1 MKTYISNRIS
11 GSKLGNIIQITRII
25 NFLCV
30 NEVQPKC
37 IVLNTIIVHSLSNN
51 SNKGLY
57 RKAWHIIYAKAAES
71 GGRMTRKGRI
81 TGKGCV
87 EGTLWERVAAYRTV
101 RPAVGAFPRGF
112 HGDDAGKLVDPR
124 CNNRDVESSC
134 LTVVRPGILFIRCQV
149 LQEGPS
155 FVRGIVKSR
164 RTYAKGLNYLSY
176 VNTLGY
182 VRF

>member
-1 MKTYISNRIS
+1 MKFSR
-11 GSKLGNIIQITRII
+11 
-25 NFLCV
+25 
-30 NEVQPKC
+30 KC

-51 SNKGLY
+51 SNKGLH
-57 RKAWHIIYAKAAES
+57 RKARHIIYAKAAES

-87 EGTLWERVAAYRTV
+87 EGTPWERVAAYRTV

-149 LQEGPS
+149 LQEGP
-155 FVRGIVKSR
+155 RNRTWNRKKRR

>member
-1 MKTYISNRIS
+1 MKFSR
-11 GSKLGNIIQITRII
+11 KR
-25 NFLCV
+25 
-30 NEVQPKC
+30 
-37 IVLNTIIVHSLSNN
+37 IVLNTIIIHSLSNN
-51 SNKGLY
+51 SNKGLH

-87 EGTLWERVAAYRTV
+87 EGTPWERVAAYRTV

-155 FVRGIVKSR
+155 FVRGIVKSVVER
-164 RTYAKGLNYLSY
+164 MQKGWIICLMLIRLDMY
-176 VNTLGY
+176 VFKGVCSLLHA
-182 VRF
+182 

>member
-1 MKTYISNRIS
+1 M
-11 GSKLGNIIQITRII
+11 
-25 NFLCV
+25 
-30 NEVQPKC
+30 NE
-37 IVLNTIIVHSLSNN
+37 VLNTIIVHFLSNN
-51 SNKGLY
+51 PNKGLH
-57 RKAWHIIYAKAAES
+57 RKVRRIIYAKTSES

-87 EGTLWERVAAYRTV
+87 EGTPWERVAAWYRTV

-112 HGDDAGKLVDPR
+112 HWDDGGKLVDPR

-149 LQEGPS
+149 LQEGAS
-155 FVRGIVKSR
+155 FVRGIVKSVVE
-164 RTYAKGLNYLSY
+164 TYAKGLNYSSY